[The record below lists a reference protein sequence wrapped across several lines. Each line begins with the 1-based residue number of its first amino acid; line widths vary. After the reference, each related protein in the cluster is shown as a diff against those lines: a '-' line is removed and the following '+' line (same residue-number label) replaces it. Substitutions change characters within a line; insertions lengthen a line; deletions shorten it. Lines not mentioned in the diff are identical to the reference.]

1 MTRNGKTARLPRL
14 IRDELNR
21 RLRDGEPGKDLL
33 IWLNGL
39 PAVQQ
44 VLEKE
49 FGARAINEQ
58 NLSEWKQ
65 GGYEDWVRRQEA
77 LASVRELASQAAD
90 IREETGDF
98 SVAELLSAPA
108 AIALSRCLQSIA
120 AKAADDPKE
129 VRALLDIL
137 RELGRLRRD
146 DYSQTCLGFQRE
158 RWEKDVKFKLLT
170 LKSNGGNHPLN
181 FSDLLRQTLVE
192 MRGDA
197 IKKRFAERKNRG
209 LVSAE
214 EEAHYKQAL
223 EKIDR
228 WQKDDREA
236 RAHEHVLLAGAGS
249 SDPEPFNNQTESNPI
264 KPDQAA

>member
-1 MTRNGKTARLPRL
+1 MTRNGKIARLPRL

-129 VRALLDIL
+129 VRALLDIA
-137 RELGRLRRD
+137 RELGRLRHD
-146 DYSQTCLGFQRE
+146 DYSQMCLSFQRE
-158 RWEKDVKFKLLT
+158 RWEKDLKFKLLT
-170 LKSNGGNHPLN
+170 LISKVLEYPLYRN
-181 FSDLLRQTLVE
+181 VVNQTLVE

-197 IKKRFAERKNRG
+197 VKKRFAERKKRG